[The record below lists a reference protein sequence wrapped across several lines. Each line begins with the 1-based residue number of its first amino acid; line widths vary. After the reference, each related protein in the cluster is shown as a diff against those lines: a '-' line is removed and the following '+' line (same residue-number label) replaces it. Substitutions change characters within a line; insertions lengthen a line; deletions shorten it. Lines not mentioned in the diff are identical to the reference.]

1 MSELLRRAVQVLD
14 VLRVQRS
21 GLSIREVAR
30 EVDLPKSTVQRL
42 LKELVATD
50 MAAQDEVTRKY
61 RLGPRT
67 LALGTAYQR
76 RLDVRAVARPYM
88 TQLRDE
94 LGETVG
100 LSVALGDEL
109 MHLDQ
114 VESTSRLRATFE
126 VGRPLPLWSGAPS
139 RVLMA
144 DMTDDEVRRIAAD
157 RRHADVQPVNPPAPD
172 DLVAGVEETRERGY
186 AMAFEETI
194 PGVSTMAV
202 PLRGHADRVVATL
215 GVTGP
220 SLRFGRAEMEQVAPT
235 LLESAR
241 AISVQLGLGSAVE
254 P

>member
-14 VLRVQRS
+14 VLRVQGA

-42 LKELVATD
+42 LRELVSTD
-50 MAAQDEVTRKY
+50 MAAQDEATRRY

-76 RLDVRAVARPYM
+76 RLDVRTVAYPYM
-88 TQLRDE
+88 SRLSDE

-114 VESTSRLRATFE
+114 VESGSRLRVTFE

-144 DMTDDEVRRIAAD
+144 DMTDDEVRRIATD
-157 RRHADVQPVNPPAPD
+157 RRHRDVQPVQ
-172 DLVAGVEETRERGY
+172 
-186 AMAFEETI
+186 
-194 PGVSTMAV
+194 
-202 PLRGHADRVVATL
+202 DRKSVV
-215 GVTGP
+215 
-220 SLRFGRAEMEQVAPT
+220 
-235 LLESAR
+235 
-241 AISVQLGLGSAVE
+241 
-254 P
+254 

>member
-14 VLRVQRS
+14 VLRVQRA

-42 LKELVATD
+42 LKELVVTD

-76 RLDVRAVARPYM
+76 RLDVRAVARPHM
-88 TQLRDE
+88 GRLRDE

-114 VESTSRLRATFE
+114 VESNSRLRATFE

-144 DMTDDEVRRIAAD
+144 DMTDDEVRRIASD
-157 RRHADVQPVNPPAPD
+157 RRHSDVLPVNPPPPD
-172 DLVAGVEETRERGY
+172 ELVAGVAETRERGY
-186 AMAFEETI
+186 ATAFEETI
-194 PGVSTMAV
+194 PGVNTMAV
-202 PLRGHADRVVATL
+202 PLRGHAGRVVATL

-220 SLRFGRAEMEQVAPT
+220 SLRFGRAEMEAAAPT
-235 LLESAR
+235 LLESAH
-241 AISVQLGLGSAVE
+241 AVSVELGGLGPSE
-254 P
+254 